1 MTEQRKE
8 EHLKDAEKMLSYLD
22 LYWTAVRDAFPNEW
36 DDKRTYIL
44 MSSIGI
50 GGFSQLAAPVIEN
63 LVVSKGTRKYEHF
76 RAVMEFMAREINLE
90 RVNFK
95 GVAGAGGTKRIAEM
109 LIKHWSRNEVH
120 VDIAIADK
128 GGFQHGL
135 NS

>member
-1 MTEQRKE
+1 
-8 EHLKDAEKMLSYLD
+8 
-22 LYWTAVRDAFPNEW
+22 
-36 DDKRTYIL
+36 
-44 MSSIGI
+44 
-50 GGFSQLAAPVIEN
+50 
-63 LVVSKGTRKYEHF
+63 
-76 RAVMEFMAREINLE
+76 MEFMAREINLE
-90 RVNFK
+90 RVNFQ